1 MVYNNFAL
9 ILWLIGLICYSYTQI
24 SGNQMIE
31 RLQHIFASSSHT
43 YGSLTL
49 DFHYN
54 RLGPAALFQVFTI
67 PETYLS
73 K

>member
-1 MVYNNFAL
+1 
-9 ILWLIGLICYSYTQI
+9 
-24 SGNQMIE
+24 MIE

-43 YGSLTL
+43 YGGLTL
-49 DFHYN
+49 DFHCN